1 MKITV
6 TCAGC
11 GKQYEVDDAYAGKS
25 GKCSTCGQRM
35 TIPGTEQ
42 AGATQSAEPESYQ
55 LEDAHDRQQPSSFT
69 PSRGAENDEQPPRQR
84 RKKKKSPRRPAT
96 GVGGVSSKPSSTCLA
111 VLIGFAC
118 VVAMLV
124 VVAIVMPTARMNIG
138 RIIVL
143 AGLVVF
149 LYGYGS
155 GCYIAFTE
163 DDLYGWLYLIFPPY
177 AAYYFVSRWD
187 EMRSRLVMLVVGLAL
202 LTGGGRLLEA
212 NRPAADTDEAAKQVG
227 DRAAGAQWPIVAARR
242 DAVPDNRQTLP
253 GKQAEFLGP

>member
-11 GKQYEVDDAYAGKS
+11 GKQYEVDEAYAGKS

-35 TIPGTEQ
+35 TIPGAEKP
-42 AGATQSAEPESYQ
+42 GATQSGEPESYQ
-55 LEDAHDRQQPSSFT
+55 LEETHDRLQPTSFT
-69 PSRGAENDEQPPRQR
+69 PLRGAENDEQPPRQR
-84 RKKKKSPRRPAT
+84 QSRKKSPRRPAT
-96 GVGGVSSKPSSTCLA
+96 GVGGVSSKPSSTRIA

-124 VVAIVMPTARMNIG
+124 VVAIVMPTARMNVG
-138 RIIVL
+138 RLISL

-187 EMRSRLVMLVVGLAL
+187 EMRSRLLMLVVGLAL
-202 LTGGGRLLEA
+202 LSGGGRLLEK
-212 NRPAADTDEAAKQVG
+212 NGPPADTDEPAKQVG
-227 DRAAGAQWPIVAARR
+227 DRAAGAQWLIVAARR
-242 DAVPDNRQTLP
+242 IAVPDNR
-253 GKQAEFLGP
+253 